1 MDAKKIYL
9 STLVFLGL
17 FSMAFLSPPPA
28 PAYEGVNVQHAH
40 RHVVKAQRDLVR
52 AKAALSEARYVER
65 ATRTYSSQY
74 GSVVGRWVWLS
85 NDVGWP
91 RGEWGTLFFVMDRE
105 SGGFEGIPNSAGS
118 GALGLLQEMPDFYI
132 WYGLP
137 YYDRADARANLHA
150 GLVAWR
156 IDRWGPWG
164 M

>member
-1 MDAKKIYL
+1 MRYAIRTTL
-9 STLVFLGL
+9 LAICGLALLATPSLASAST
-17 FSMAFLSPPPA
+17 
-28 PAYEGVNVQHAH
+28 YEGVSPTHAH
-40 RHVVKAQRDLVR
+40 RHVKLAERDLAR
-52 AKAALSEARYVER
+52 AKAALREARDVES
-65 ATRTYSSQY
+65 ATRRYSEQY

-105 SGGFEGIPNSAGS
+105 SGGIERIPNSAGS

-156 IDRWGPWG
+156 RDRWGPWG